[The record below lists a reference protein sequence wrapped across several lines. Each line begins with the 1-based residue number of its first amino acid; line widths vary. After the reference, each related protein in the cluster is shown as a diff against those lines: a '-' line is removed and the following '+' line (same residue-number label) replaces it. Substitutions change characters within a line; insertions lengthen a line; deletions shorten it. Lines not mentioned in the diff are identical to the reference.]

1 MIIPVNALPS
11 NFKPYKFKSFK
22 MRAMN
27 LQQAIDLGK
36 NPPLVEVA
44 KLIQVL
50 VDDEIDASKLAPV
63 DVKYLLAMLA
73 FHAYPKQTWTLD
85 LTCPHCE
92 DKHKRTITMK
102 DFPPVPS
109 LTDEDPYPLTIDNGR
124 WELGYPTLEAWDDM
138 ISKLNLTQNTTL
150 DDFDPAK
157 FVDIIAP
164 YVLRVDGSSEGIR
177 EKILAIDDFCLLNL
191 MLEAIKRYFLDDT
204 QAEFECP
211 KCKKKYSVA
220 LSAVEVTQ
228 YTPFLDKEATSRYK
242 TNFRL

>member
-85 LTCPHCE
+85 LTCPHCD

-109 LTDEDPYPLTIDNGR
+109 LTDEDPYPLTIDNGK

-138 ISKLNLTQNTTL
+138 VSKLNLTQNTTL

-228 YTPFLDKEATSRYK
+228 YTPFLDKATLGRYK